1 MPLRIT
7 VFCYLLTVLLWL
19 SLISGGSQGK
29 EGSQAHNFISRQKFM
44 TFSQS
49 EIQTPPA
56 KIRFMFQKKKSNPK
70 PQEGQLWSKEA
81 LCSREL
87 TGRVDAWKAFSAFRD
102 QVWITCAVHFR
113 VHDSIWKAAV
123 KEIGTRSTKNTMDIK
138 NTKAVVTKKPQSD
151 YYIYCLSHACR
162 LV

>member
-56 KIRFMFQKKKSNPK
+56 KNQVYVPEEKEQ
-70 PQEGQLWSKEA
+70 PQTAGRTA
-81 LCSREL
+81 L
-87 TGRVDAWKAFSAFRD
+87 
-102 QVWITCAVHFR
+102 I
-113 VHDSIWKAAV
+113 
-123 KEIGTRSTKNTMDIK
+123 
-138 NTKAVVTKKPQSD
+138 
-151 YYIYCLSHACR
+151 
-162 LV
+162 